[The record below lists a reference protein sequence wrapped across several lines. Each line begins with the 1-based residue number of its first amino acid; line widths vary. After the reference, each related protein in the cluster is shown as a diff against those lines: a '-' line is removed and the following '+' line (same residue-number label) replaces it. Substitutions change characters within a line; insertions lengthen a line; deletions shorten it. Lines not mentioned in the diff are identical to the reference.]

1 MGIVDALWKS
11 LNNGGFSETGQRVGF
26 KNEGKP
32 RDKYSSKVSK
42 VEVLQLL
49 IVGIK
54 GTEEYM
60 EKVRRELGI

>member
-1 MGIVDALWKS
+1 
-11 LNNGGFSETGQRVGF
+11 VGF